1 VNKIFVAIPTGG
13 GFSVVRVLALYC
25 VPIVVMRGELV
36 LDIGSLFFVDTKC
49 GIYVVHY
56 SCVCPS
62 FPEGICQHEVMA
74 MA

>member
-1 VNKIFVAIPTGG
+1 MNKIFVAIATGG
-13 GFSVVRVLALYC
+13 GFSVVRVLALLC
-25 VPIVVMRGELV
+25 AHCGHAWGTGLGHRFP
-36 LDIGSLFFVDTKC
+36 FFVDTKC